1 MFKLVVVGGKLRGKE
16 FILND
21 GDNIIG
27 RAADCDHSVP
37 VEGISKK
44 HLRLTVNG
52 ETAFAED
59 LGSSNGTLVNGKIIK
74 KITIKDGDK
83 IALPNLILQ
92 VVYVLEK
99 KTIIKKKVSRA
110 GDDEDDDSYDELKQV
125 EPMPENL
132 LGKPIW
138 LFKYKVMPIVYGFNE
153 RYEWAALVGILLFI
167 FIAIT
172 ITLTLLPVLRDSK
185 LLLIKEIALRG
196 KQYAAE
202 VDHLN
207 SAHLREKNL
216 DLIRTDFLE
225 GTDAEGVQ
233 SYKLYDME
241 GRVYR
246 PLQSLN
252 TIVNDPFS
260 VDALKFYKTES
271 NQDKEVIQSLS
282 GNQIGIARAI
292 RAHDK
297 QMGRD
302 VVVAVITIIFSPSS
316 LAREAS
322 NNSKA
327 YLESLITA
335 GMVAII
341 FFGIL
346 YYMTIRPFDEIRFQI
361 EAVLRGRQKELTS
374 NTLFKE
380 IHPLRNT
387 INSILT
393 RIKELQNTD
402 GGEVQSQEED
412 GPYLRTLKEFMEGAQ
427 GPILI
432 LNSEKVIQNIN
443 PEAEDLI
450 GIRENASAG
459 QSLLDTARDQ
469 GFAATIIDLCDK
481 SANNEGSN
489 QKEGYQIGG
498 KDMSINVVALV
509 GKDKFAKGFYI
520 TFVKS

>member
-1 MFKLVVVGGKLRGKE
+1 MFKLVAVGGKLRGKE

-21 GDNIIG
+21 GDNSIG
-27 RAADCDHSVP
+27 RAADCDHQVA

-44 HLRLTVNG
+44 HLRITVNG

-74 KITIKDGDK
+74 KVTLKDGDK
-83 IALPNLILQ
+83 IALPNVILQ

-99 KTIIKKKVSRA
+99 KVVIKKKVARS
-110 GDDEDDDSYDELKQV
+110 DDEEDDDSYDELKQV
-125 EPMPENL
+125 EPMPASPIA
-132 LGKPIW
+132 KPIW
-138 LFKYKVMPIVYGFNE
+138 IFKYKLMPVIYGFNE
-153 RYEWAALVGILLFI
+153 RYEWSALVGILLFI
-167 FIAIT
+167 FIAIN
-172 ITLTLLPVLRDSK
+172 ITLTILPVLRDSK
-185 LLLIKEIALRG
+185 KLLIKEIALRG

-216 DLIRTDFLE
+216 DHIRTDFLE
-225 GTDAEGVQ
+225 GEDAEGVQ
-233 SYKLYDME
+233 SYKLYDIE

-246 PLQSLN
+246 PLSSLN
-252 TIVNDPFS
+252 TVVNDPFS

-271 NQDKEVIQSLS
+271 NQDKEVIQDLG

-292 RAHDK
+292 KAHDK
-297 QMGRD
+297 DLGRD

-335 GMVAII
+335 GMVAVF

-346 YYMTIRPFDEIRFQI
+346 YYMTIRPLDEIRFQI
-361 EAVLRGRQKELTS
+361 EAVLRGRQKELNT

-402 GGEVQSQEED
+402 GGEVQSMEED

-427 GPILI
+427 GPVLI
-432 LNSEKVIQNIN
+432 LNSEKIIQNLN
-443 PEAEDLI
+443 SEAEDLI

-469 GFAATIIDLCDK
+469 GFAATVIDLCDK
-481 SANNEGSN
+481 SASNEGCH
-489 QKEGYQIGG
+489 QKESYQIGG
-498 KDMSINVVALV
+498 KDMTINIVGIV

>member
-1 MFKLVVVGGKLRGKE
+1 MFKLVAVGGKLRGKE
-16 FILND
+16 ITLNQ
-21 GDNIIG
+21 GENVIG
-27 RAADCDHSVP
+27 RAADCDHP
-37 VEGISKK
+37 IAVEGVSKK
-44 HLRLTVNG
+44 HLRVTVNG

-59 LGSSNGTLVNGKIIK
+59 MGSSNGTLVNGKIIK
-74 KITIKDGDK
+74 KMTIKDGDK

-99 KTIIKKKVSRA
+99 KVVIKKKVVKGGS
-110 GDDEDDDSYDELKQV
+110 DDDDDSYDELKQTD
-125 EPMPENL
+125 PMPDSL
-132 LGKPIW
+132 AAKPIW
-138 LFKYKVMPIVYGFNE
+138 IFKHKLMPVVYGFNE
-153 RYEWAALVGILLFI
+153 RYEWAALVGILLFV
-167 FIAIT
+167 FIAIN
-172 ITLTLLPVLRDSK
+172 ITLTILPVLRDSK
-185 LLLIKEIALRG
+185 QLLIKEIALRG

-207 SAHLREKNL
+207 GVHLRDKNL

-225 GTDAEGVQ
+225 GEDAEGVQ
-233 SYKLYDME
+233 SYKLYDIE

-246 PLQSLN
+246 PISSLN

-260 VDALKFYKTES
+260 VEALKFYKTES
-271 NQDKEVIQSLS
+271 NQDKEVIQDL
-282 GNQIGIARAI
+282 GNNQIGIARAI
-292 RAHDK
+292 KAHDK
-297 QMGRD
+297 QLGREI
-302 VVVAVITIIFSPSS
+302 VVVVITIIFSPSS

-327 YLESLITA
+327 YLESLITS
-335 GMVAII
+335 GMVAIF

-346 YYMTIRPFDEIRFQI
+346 YYMTIRPIDEMKHQI

-380 IHPLRNT
+380 LYPLRNT
-387 INSILT
+387 VNSILT

-402 GGEVQSQEED
+402 SGEVQNLEED

-427 GPILI
+427 GPVLI
-432 LNSEKVIQNIN
+432 LNSEKIIQNIN
-443 PEAEDLI
+443 PECEDLI

-469 GFAATIIDLCDK
+469 GFAATVIDLCDR
-481 SANNEGSN
+481 SANNDGSN
-489 QKEGYQIGG
+489 QKESYQIGG
-498 KDMSINVVALV
+498 KDMSINVSALV
-509 GKDKFAKGFYI
+509 GKDKFAKGFYV

>member
-1 MFKLVVVGGKLRGKE
+1 MFKLVAVGGKLRGKE
-16 FILND
+16 IVLNQ
-21 GDNIIG
+21 GENTIG
-27 RAADCDHSVP
+27 RAQDCDHVVA

-44 HLRLTVNG
+44 HLRVTVNG

-74 KITIKDGDK
+74 KITLKDGDK
-83 IALPNLILQ
+83 IALPNVILQ

-99 KTIIKKKVSRA
+99 KIVIKKKVMKG
-110 GDDEDDDSYDELKQV
+110 GDDDDESYDELKQV
-125 EPMPENL
+125 EPMPDNL
-132 LGKPIW
+132 AAKAIW
-138 LFKYKVMPIVYGFNE
+138 VFKYKLMPVVYGFNE

-167 FIAIT
+167 FIAIN
-172 ITLTLLPVLRDSK
+172 ITLTILPVLRDSK
-185 LLLIKEIALRG
+185 QLLIKEIALRG

-216 DLIRTDFLE
+216 DHIRTDFLE
-225 GTDAEGVQ
+225 GEDAEGVQ
-233 SYKLYDME
+233 SYKLYDIE

-246 PLQSLN
+246 PLSSLN

-260 VDALKFYKTES
+260 VEALKFYKTES
-271 NQDKEVIQSLS
+271 NQDKEVIQDLG

-292 RAHDK
+292 KAHDK

-316 LAREAS
+316 LSREAS

-327 YLESLITA
+327 YLESLITS
-335 GMVAII
+335 GMVAIF

-346 YYMTIRPFDEIRFQI
+346 YYMTIRPLDEMKYQI

-374 NTLFKE
+374 NTLFRE

-402 GGEVQSQEED
+402 GGEVQNLEED
-412 GPYLRTLKEFMEGAQ
+412 GPYLRTLREFMEGAQ
-427 GPILI
+427 GPVLI
-432 LNSEKVIQNIN
+432 LNSEKVIQNLN
-443 PEAEDLI
+443 PECEDLI

-469 GFAATIIDLCDK
+469 GFAATVIDLCDK
-481 SANNEGSN
+481 SANNEGSH
-489 QKEGYQIGG
+489 QRDSYQIGG
-498 KDMSINVVALV
+498 KDMSINVSALI
-509 GKDKFAKGFYI
+509 GKDKFAKGFYV

>member
-1 MFKLVVVGGKLRGKE
+1 MFKLVAVGGKLRGKE
-16 FILND
+16 FILNE
-21 GDNIIG
+21 GPNVIG
-27 RAADCDHSVP
+27 RAADSDHVIP
-37 VEGISKK
+37 VEGTSKK
-44 HLRLTVNG
+44 HLRVTVNG

-74 KITIKDGDK
+74 RITLKDGDK
-83 IALPNLILQ
+83 IALPNVILQ
-92 VVYVLEK
+92 LVYVIEK
-99 KTIIKKKVSRA
+99 KVIIKKKVSRG
-110 GDDEDDDSYDELKQV
+110 GDDDDDDSYDELKQV
-125 EPMPENL
+125 EPMPSSL
-132 LGKPIW
+132 AAKPIW
-138 LFKYKVMPIVYGFNE
+138 IFKYKIMPIVYGFNE

-167 FIAIT
+167 FIAIN
-172 ITLTLLPVLRDSK
+172 ITLTIIPVLRDSRG
-185 LLLIKEIALRG
+185 LLIKEIALRG

-202 VDHLN
+202 VDHIN
-207 SAHLREKNL
+207 SGYLREKNL
-216 DLIRTDFLE
+216 DQIYTGFLE
-225 GTDAEGVQ
+225 GEDAEGVQ
-233 SYKLYDME
+233 SYKLFDTE

-246 PLQSLN
+246 PISSLN
-252 TIVNDPFS
+252 TIVNDSFS
-260 VDALKFYKTES
+260 VDALKYYKTES
-271 NQDKEVIQSLS
+271 NQDKEVTHDLG

-292 RAHDK
+292 KAHDK
-297 QMGRD
+297 QLGRD
-302 VVVAVITIIFSPSS
+302 VVVAIITIIFSPSS

-327 YLESLITA
+327 YLESLITS

-346 YYMTIRPFDEIRFQI
+346 YYMTIRPLDEIRFQI

-374 NTLFKE
+374 NTLFRE

-393 RIKELQNTD
+393 RIKELQNV
-402 GGEVQSQEED
+402 GGEEAQSLEED

-427 GPILI
+427 GPIMI
-432 LNSEKVIQNIN
+432 LNSEKVIQNLN
-443 PEAEDLI
+443 LEAEDLI

-469 GFAATIIDLCDK
+469 GFAATIIDLCDR
-481 SANNEGSN
+481 SASNDGSH

-498 KDMSINVVALV
+498 KDMVINVVGLV